1 MEQSRGALL
10 YALCKYQPLALYPV
24 HPSTSSDYR
33 KAMDPSGR
41 KDDPGD
47 ADLLLDL
54 LTLHRGRLRALEPDT
69 EATRK
74 LQALVEKRRQLVEE
88 RTAQTNRI
96 THQLK
101 LYFPQ
106 VLEWFDDLSA
116 PIVAAFLERW
126 PTLPRLLQEA
136 PAAVRAFFHQQG
148 SRSPTRIQNRL
159 QQMQQA
165 QLLITDPAVIEPSVL
180 LVNTLLALV
189 AALNH
194 GIRQLEKAI
203 EEVVAVHPDYSI
215 FASFPGAG
223 PALAPRLVAAFGRRR
238 ERYQSAS
245 KCNRSAASRRSCR
258 PVGASAGSI
267 FGGPVPNFCGRPCH
281 EYAALSVPH
290 SPWAK
295 AFYEKQ
301 KGKR

>member
-1 MEQSRGALL
+1 MA
-10 YALCKYQPLALYPV
+10 YP
-24 HPSTSSDYR
+24 T
-33 KAMDPSGR
+33 KAT
-41 KDDPGD
+41 K
-47 ADLLLDL
+47 
-54 LTLHRGRLRALEPDT
+54 
-69 EATRK
+69 
-74 LQALVEKRRQLVEE
+74 KRR
-88 RTAQTNRI
+88 R
-96 THQLK
+96 
-101 LYFPQ
+101 
-106 VLEWFDDLSA
+106 
-116 PIVAAFLERW
+116 
-126 PTLPRLLQEA
+126 RL
-136 PAAVRAFFHQQG
+136 RAFFHQQG

-223 PALAPRLVAAFGRRR
+223 PALAPRLVAAFGSRR
-238 ERYQSAS
+238 ERYQSAQQMQS
-245 KCNRSAASRRSCR
+245 FRGIAPVMQAS
-258 PVGASAGSI
+258 
-267 FGGPVPNFCGRPCH
+267 GRQRWIHFRWACPQFLRQTFH

>member
-1 MEQSRGALL
+1 MAYPTKATARSAGGGAGLL
-10 YALCKYQPLALYPV
+10 SPTGLSFPN
-24 HPSTSSDYR
+24 
-33 KAMDPSGR
+33 
-41 KDDPGD
+41 
-47 ADLLLDL
+47 
-54 LTLHRGRLRALEPDT
+54 PDS
-69 EATRK
+69 E
-74 LQALVEKRRQLVEE
+74 
-88 RTAQTNRI
+88 
-96 THQLK
+96 
-101 LYFPQ
+101 
-106 VLEWFDDLSA
+106 S
-116 PIVAAFLERW
+116 VAADE
-126 PTLPRLLQEA
+126 
-136 PAAVRAFFHQQG
+136 
-148 SRSPTRIQNRL
+148 
-159 QQMQQA
+159 QA

-223 PALAPRLVAAFGRRR
+223 PALAPRLVTAFGSR

>member
-1 MEQSRGALL
+1 MA
-10 YALCKYQPLALYPV
+10 YP
-24 HPSTSSDYR
+24 T
-33 KAMDPSGR
+33 KAT
-41 KDDPGD
+41 K
-47 ADLLLDL
+47 
-54 LTLHRGRLRALEPDT
+54 
-69 EATRK
+69 
-74 LQALVEKRRQLVEE
+74 KRR
-88 RTAQTNRI
+88 R
-96 THQLK
+96 
-101 LYFPQ
+101 
-106 VLEWFDDLSA
+106 
-116 PIVAAFLERW
+116 
-126 PTLPRLLQEA
+126 RL
-136 PAAVRAFFHQQG
+136 RAFFHQQG

-223 PALAPRLVAAFGRRR
+223 PALAPRLVAAFGSRR
-238 ERYQSAS
+238 ERYQSAQQMQS
-245 KCNRSAASRRSCR
+245 FSGIAPVMQAS
-258 PVGASAGSI
+258 
-267 FGGPVPNFCGRPCH
+267 GRQRWIHFRWACPQFLRQTFH

-301 KGKR
+301 KGKGKAHHARSALWPSSGSGFCFAAGNPASHTRNRCTRRRAAAPL